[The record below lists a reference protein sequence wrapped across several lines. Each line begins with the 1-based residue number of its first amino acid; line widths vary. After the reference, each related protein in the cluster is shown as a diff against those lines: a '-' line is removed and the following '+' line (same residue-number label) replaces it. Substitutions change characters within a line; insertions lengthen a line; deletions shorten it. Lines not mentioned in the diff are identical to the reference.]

1 MLKWGNAW
9 DSPGSG
15 LRQASHREMDED
27 VCSVSRT
34 PSSPGF
40 FFFFFNHIGT
50 WLYKRRK
57 QGVETLSLTMAS
69 IPPPPPAKTSVTGF
83 SVSCLGPLRSLL
95 QAPSSPG
102 ALWKVHPCPNWE
114 RGPQGRP
121 HRRGSGVSLCTPPQP
136 SAHAILPSV
145 FVPAT

>member
-1 MLKWGNAW
+1 MKMSALSAEPPAAP
-9 DSPGSG
+9 D
-15 LRQASHREMDED
+15 
-27 VCSVSRT
+27 
-34 PSSPGF
+34 

-102 ALWKVHPCPNWE
+102 AL
-114 RGPQGRP
+114 
-121 HRRGSGVSLCTPPQP
+121 
-136 SAHAILPSV
+136 
-145 FVPAT
+145 